1 MERCESFDDD
11 LASFPFVG
19 RADFVGSH
27 DAGDRNLSIKII
39 GVRGSQTRNT
49 ASGLGKGYG
58 VSRVGVNHGV
68 DVGKGLEQAARR
80 VMAAA
85 SSWLV

>member
-1 MERCESFDDD
+1 
-11 LASFPFVG
+11 
-19 RADFVGSH
+19 
-27 DAGDRNLSIKII
+27 
-39 GVRGSQTRNT
+39 
-49 ASGLGKGYG
+49 LGKGYG